1 VLSIILTNLRRR
13 PARTLLTALGIGVGV
28 ATIVALL
35 SFTQGLSRTAAGFVH
50 LGGSDLGVFQA
61 NVADPTASVLPQE
74 MVGRLQR
81 SPLVAQATP
90 LLLIV
95 EGIHKDPSAIVF
107 GADPHGFFARQLVL
121 LDGHLPLD
129 EGSELLIGDELAAQQ
144 HLEPASTQQ
153 GFATTNGKHLASANG
168 RAGLGVKGSLEVSGH
183 TYRVA
188 GVYHSG
194 ILFEDSGAVLG
205 LEEARRLSGRS
216 GEETDVVVRLQ
227 PKVRAGAAGSAI
239 ERSFPGTQAISDP
252 QQALRVGANG
262 TLISKAILV
271 IVVIALIV
279 GVIGVMNTMAMAI
292 AERQSELGL
301 LSTVGWSPARV
312 ATLILGE
319 GIAVSVIGAAL
330 GLLLGVIGAQELV
343 KALGVSSYVS
353 PTVTAW
359 GLGRGLL
366 VGVAIGVLGGVYPAW
381 RVTRMTPLKAL
392 SGT

>member
-1 VLSIILTNLRRR
+1 MLSIILTNLRRR
-13 PARTLLTALGIGVGV
+13 PARTLLTAAGIAVGV

-35 SFTQGLSRTAAGFVH
+35 SFTQGLRETAAGFVH

-61 NVADPTASVLPQE
+61 DVSDPTASVLPQS
-74 MVGRLQR
+74 MVGRLEQ
-81 SPLVAQATP
+81 SPAVARATP

-95 EGIHKDPSAIVF
+95 EGIEQDPSAIAF
-107 GADPHGFFARQLVL
+107 GADEQGFFARQLVL
-121 LDGHLPLD
+121 VDGRRPSD
-129 EGSELLIGDELAAQQ
+129 ERSEALVGDKLAAQ
-144 HLEPASTQQ
+144 HGLTV
-153 GFATTNGKHLASANG
+153 GG
-168 RAGLGVKGSLEVSGH
+168 RLTVKGER
-183 TYRVA
+183 YRIA

-205 LEEARRLSGRS
+205 LSAARALTGRQ
-216 GEETDVVVRLQ
+216 GEETSVAVRLAAGR
-227 PKVRAGAAGSAI
+227 RAGAAARTI
-239 ERSFPGTQAISDP
+239 EHEFPGTQAISEP
-252 QQALRVGANG
+252 GEALRAGANG

-271 IVVIALIV
+271 IVAIALIV

-292 AERQSELGL
+292 SERQSELGL

-312 ATLILGE
+312 AALILGE
-319 GIAVSVIGAAL
+319 GVAVSVIGAAV
-330 GLLLGVIGAQELV
+330 GLLFGVIGADLLV

-353 PTVTAW
+353 PSVTAW

-366 VGVAIGVLGGVYPAW
+366 VGVAIGVLGGLYPAW